1 VTGANG
7 VKAGMMRRLKLKD
20 TWVVCYVLGFIMMNY
35 PFLSIF
41 NKPRLAFGIPLLYL
55 YLSSGWIFSIF
66 IVLLFSRAAGRESRS
81 GRRP

>member
-1 VTGANG
+1 MKNG
-7 VKAGMMRRLKLKD
+7 NHVKESVIRRLKLKD

-55 YLSSGWIFSIF
+55 YLLSGWIFSIF
-66 IVLLFSRAAGRESRS
+66 IVFLFSRAAGKESDS
-81 GRRP
+81 GGRP

>member
-1 VTGANG
+1 MKNG
-7 VKAGMMRRLKLKD
+7 NHVKEGVIRRLKLKD

-55 YLSSGWIFSIF
+55 YLLTGWIFSIF
-66 IVLLFSRAAGRESRS
+66 IVFLFSRAAGREPNS
-81 GRRP
+81 GGRP